1 MTKLN
6 IKLVRIFDKIKEKD
20 IRKVGQKEK
29 NAFTRNRKLTFEDM
43 MKCIICKK
51 GKTTTMEIN
60 NYYKDIGRRS
70 DAVTKQAFCKQRLKL
85 NPEVFIELNR
95 HLVRS
100 VYDDPE
106 YTLNK
111 GYIVTAIDG
120 TVLEIPNTEELRDFY
135 GYLNPNK
142 ENVRKMARARVF
154 GIYDIENNIMIDS
167 SIDKYKTPERKSA
180 KLNIISALEI
190 LGLERKIIT
199 IFDRGYFSTEM
210 LMFLLEL
217 PIKFLFRLQGNTF
230 NKERKSMQ
238 SDDEIVEFK
247 TNGARASNISDKYLK
262 GRASEVKQVPLR
274 LVKIKLKTGED
285 EYLATN
291 LPKDEFSTEELNHL
305 YSKRWGIE
313 TAYDV
318 MKNKLCIENIS
329 GKKQIIVEQDFY
341 AQMLL
346 FNMVQVLK
354 NDANNEINKKE
365 KGTLKYHY
373 KVNMNILIGTFKEY
387 IIKIVIEEDDEKREE
402 LQSYMME
409 EITKN
414 LVPIRKGRSSPRK
427 KYKGRNKYRVNVKQ
441 NS

>member
-6 IKLVRIFDKIKEKD
+6 IKLVRIFDKIKEKELK
-20 IRKVGQKEK
+20 KVGQKEE

-167 SIDKYKTPERKSA
+167 KT
-180 KLNIISALEI
+180 L
-190 LGLERKIIT
+190 
-199 IFDRGYFSTEM
+199 
-210 LMFLLEL
+210 
-217 PIKFLFRLQGNTF
+217 IK
-230 NKERKSMQ
+230 
-238 SDDEIVEFK
+238 
-247 TNGARASNISDKYLK
+247 K
-262 GRASEVKQVPLR
+262 GKNNFV
-274 LVKIKLKTGED
+274 LV
-285 EYLATN
+285 
-291 LPKDEFSTEELNHL
+291 
-305 YSKRWGIE
+305 R
-313 TAYDV
+313 
-318 MKNKLCIENIS
+318 
-329 GKKQIIVEQDFY
+329 
-341 AQMLL
+341 
-346 FNMVQVLK
+346 
-354 NDANNEINKKE
+354 
-365 KGTLKYHY
+365 
-373 KVNMNILIGTFKEY
+373 
-387 IIKIVIEEDDEKREE
+387 
-402 LQSYMME
+402 
-409 EITKN
+409 
-414 LVPIRKGRSSPRK
+414 
-427 KYKGRNKYRVNVKQ
+427 
-441 NS
+441 